1 MKFKITSNS
10 EDIFLTSEQL
20 FTQILNQA
28 FLDQEKTL
36 TKNLEHQIPA
46 IEKILRNLGDDYL
59 DVSLNQIYTIFFL
72 SGYYYKVFLNNNQV
86 EQILENQG

>member
-1 MKFKITSNS
+1 VKFKITSNS